1 MRERWKT
8 LTVKYPI
15 LVSISTLLSGTMV
28 AQLIGFLTQPIL
40 GRIYTE
46 EQFGMHALLLAI
58 PLTVVAVGA
67 LRYDMAIMLP
77 SDESESRRLLRAS
90 LVIIGILSLL
100 TTIITWIFRTPIS
113 ELVNAPELAPW
124 LPISG
129 LIVATLGGI
138 GTITFWLNRQLE
150 YGTISRNRML
160 MAGAQAGGQIGSH
173 YVGLGGLFG
182 LVWGHIL
189 AQGAAIALLAHR
201 ARDAIFT
208 PSGCT
213 TPLKELFSRYKK
225 MPLLNAPNALVDAF
239 RINGIVVLL
248 GMAYSAGVV
257 GQFGRSWGLMQAPV
271 TLIAGAISQV
281 FYQRFATAK
290 RGELYKL
297 VRLSVLVAVGAAAL
311 PFLILF
317 FIVPWFVPWYL
328 GPNWELAG
336 VISQALIPW
345 LFIMVAT
352 SPISTVFVV
361 VNRQQDMLMFA
372 IAYAL
377 IPLSLIFLFGAKLDI
392 VAMMWLISAT
402 MSIMLIGLT
411 ALTLWVAHRFD
422 HGEETYEVE

>member
-46 EQFGMHALLLAI
+46 EQFGLHAILLAI

-77 SDESESRRLLRAS
+77 SDERESRRLLRAS
-90 LVIIGILSLL
+90 LVIIGVLSML
-100 TTIITWIFRTPIS
+100 TTLVTWVFGTPIA
-113 ELVNAPELAPW
+113 EAMNAPQIASW

-129 LIVATLGGI
+129 LIVATLGTI

-160 MAGAQAGGQIGSH
+160 MAGTQAGGQIGAH
-173 YVGLGGLFG
+173 YLGLGGLFG
-182 LVWGHIL
+182 IVWGQIL
-189 AQGAAIALLAHR
+189 AQVTAVALLAHR
-201 ARDAIFT
+201 AREAIFT
-208 PSGCT
+208 PSGCE
-213 TPLKELFSRYKK
+213 TPLKELFRRYKK

-239 RINGIVVLL
+239 RMNGIVVLL
-248 GMAYSAGVV
+248 GMAYSAGTV
-257 GQFGRSWGLMQAPV
+257 GQFSRSWGLMQAPV

-290 RGELYKL
+290 RGELLRL
-297 VRLSVLVAVGAAAL
+297 VRLSVLVAIGTATI
-311 PFLILF
+311 PFLILY
-317 FIVPWFVPWYL
+317 FIVPWFVPWFL
-328 GPNWELAG
+328 GNQWELAG
-336 VISQALIPW
+336 IISQALIPW

-377 IPLSLIFLFGAKLDI
+377 IPLSLIYLLGKKLDI
-392 VAMMWLISAT
+392 VAMMWIVSAS
-402 MSIMLIGLT
+402 MSLMLIGLT

-422 HGEETYEVE
+422 CGEETYEIE